1 MAGGDEYDEL
11 MGELLAGM
19 HKARYVGNSYLQR
32 PKKQTERRL
41 LCAAGNRDD
50 RESIPG
56 VGRQQATQNAAN
68 ALINDRETLENLC
81 EALGTNTV
89 YDIML
94 LNLLYEPARSHA
106 LSCVKASLASHL

>member
-1 MAGGDEYDEL
+1 MASEYDEL
-11 MGELLAGM
+11 MEELLAGLY
-19 HKARYVGNSYLQR
+19 KVGYVGTSYLQR
-32 PKKQTERRL
+32 PKKQIEQRVL
-41 LCAAGNRDD
+41 WAAGVRDD
-50 RESIPG
+50 CESMRG

-81 EALGTNTV
+81 EALGTDTV

-106 LSCVKASLASHL
+106 LSSVKACLAPHL